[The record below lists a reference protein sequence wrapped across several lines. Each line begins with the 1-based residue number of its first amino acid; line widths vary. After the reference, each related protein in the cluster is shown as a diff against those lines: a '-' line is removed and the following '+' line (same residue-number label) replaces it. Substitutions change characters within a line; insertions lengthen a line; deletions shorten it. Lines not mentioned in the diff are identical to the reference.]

1 MIATALLALAPLL
14 PAAPPQAAPARS
26 PQVQARARA
35 LRQLLNQGAGSG
47 TPSLGGSFTT
57 GAGPQVQVLASPVQG
72 VWQVQLGDP
81 GTGWQESV
89 LVGLPAVPESAAA
102 PLLVMFHGA
111 NVSEWDC
118 YVNTPLFQQA
128 LDRGWYVIA
137 PLGAN
142 QLNWGLP
149 YAQQNIEYALTLFA
163 GILPIDPTRIYGIG
177 FSMGGG
183 VALSYA
189 ALHQDLSKPRIAAIV
204 NHTGSASIAHTYNN
218 VQDPSTFENPLLF
231 GGSPTDDPFLYSR
244 SSVVDVAAG
253 TLVVDPATDLARN
266 LAHVPVLNQH
276 ADFDPLVYLIE
287 QTQTVHAWLAQ
298 LPGATSF
305 LLTPPFSEHAWT
317 TIDEPTAL
325 NFLRTKT
332 LQTPV
337 FGQHRLLADRE
348 GSWLHFYV
356 YQDAP
361 GAFTP
366 LRWDWD
372 PVFGR
377 LVLDQT
383 ANCARVV
390 VNTQTL
396 NLDTSLEVEVVMQ
409 SADGTGDVTTLTGYA
424 APPQEVLRD
433 GQPTTSWSWDP
444 AAETLTLTESGP
456 AAGAVW
462 RVRP

>member
-14 PAAPPQAAPARS
+14 SASPPQAAPTRS
-26 PQVQARARA
+26 PQSQQRAQA
-35 LRQLLNQGAGSG
+35 LRQLLNQGGGGSP
-47 TPSLGGSFTT
+47 TLGGSFTT

-89 LVGLPAVPESAAA
+89 LVGLPSQPESPSA

-111 NVSEWDC
+111 NISEWDC

-149 YAQQNIEYALTLFA
+149 YAQQNIEYALTLFTEL
-163 GILPIDPTRIYGIG
+163 LPVDPERIYAIG

-183 VALSYA
+183 VAMSYA
-189 ALHQDLSKPRIAAIV
+189 ALHQDLSKPRIAAVV
-204 NHTGSASIAHTYNN
+204 NHTGAVSVAHTYYN
-218 VQDPSTFENPLLF
+218 VQNTSSFDNPLLF
-231 GGSPTDDPFLYSR
+231 GGSPLDEPFLYSR
-244 SSVVDVAAG
+244 SSTVDIAPG
-253 TLVVDPATDLARN
+253 TLVVDPETDLARN
-266 LAHVPVLNQH
+266 LAHVAVLNQH

-287 QTQTVHAWLAQ
+287 QTQTVHAWLSQ
-298 LPGATSF
+298 IPGMVSY

-332 LQTPV
+332 LQTPTS
-337 FGQHRLLADRE
+337 GQHRLLADRE
-348 GSWLHFYV
+348 GSWFHFYL
-356 YQDAP
+356 YQDAA
-361 GAFTP
+361 GDFTP
-366 LRWDWD
+366 LRWDMS
-372 PVFGR
+372 PVLNR
-377 LVLDQT
+377 LVLDET
-383 ANCARVV
+383 RNLSRVV
-390 VNTQTL
+390 VNCQSLGL
-396 NLDTSLEVEVVMQ
+396 NTAVNLEVVMQ
-409 SADGTGDVTTLTGYA
+409 TTDGTTEVTTLTGYA
-424 APPQEVLRD
+424 AQPQEVLRN
-433 GQPTTSWSWDP
+433 GVATTSWSWDP
-444 AAETLTLTESGP
+444 VAETVTLTEADP